1 MSLRFR
7 RSMKLMPGVRLNFGK
22 DSVGMSF
29 GVRGARYTVNSKG
42 RRTVSVGVPG
52 TGLYDVT
59 TLSSGR
65 SSRRR
70 SATAESSFE
79 RSEDFW
85 DKTSSGT
92 EPRPGLFASK
102 AERSFYAFMRDIYG
116 ADDSVDTP
124 VEVVGQARALA
135 AQYPKLHSALELIAI
150 LHGITEKGT
159 SDEATARAL
168 KAWEKRGELF
178 NDRIVR
184 KYFRGIYPQV
194 PITQGIS
201 SSGFYDAQCLGFIVS
216 EVLQKE
222 GKYDEAV
229 AVLNAMMATQLVGIS
244 LADIEIAAG
253 SFDGALETTEDIEN
267 VDDATAMMLVLRGIA
282 FREKGLDD
290 AALECF
296 KRSIAKKDR
305 AEGVIHRGL
314 YERAMT
320 YKKLGKKAAAKKDLE
335 KILVD
340 DPKAAG
346 VNEALA
352 SL

>member
-7 RSMKLMPGVRLNFGK
+7 RSMKLIPGVRLNFGK

-65 SSRRR
+65 SSRSK
-70 SATAESSFE
+70 SAKTERSFE

-92 EPRPGLFASK
+92 EPRPGLLSSK
-102 AERSFYAFMRDIYG
+102 AERAFYNFMRDIYG
-116 ADDSVDTP
+116 ADDSVNTP
-124 VEVVGQARALA
+124 VEVVGQARVLA
-135 AQYPKLHSALELIAI
+135 AQYPKLNSALELIAI

-168 KAWEKRGELF
+168 KAWEARGELF

-222 GKYDEAV
+222 GKFEESI
-229 AVLNAMMATQLVGIS
+229 AVLTAMMPTQLVGIS

-253 SFDGALETTEDIEN
+253 AFDGAIETTEDIEN
-267 VDDATAMMLVLRGIA
+267 EDDATAMMLVLRGIA

-340 DPKAAG
+340 DPKATG

>member
-1 MSLRFR
+1 
-7 RSMKLMPGVRLNFGK
+7 MPGVRLNFNK

-29 GVRGARYTVNSKG
+29 GVPGARYTINSKG
-42 RRTVSVGVPG
+42 RRTVTTGIPG

-65 SSRRR
+65 SSRTR
-70 SATAESSFE
+70 SASNTGSSFE
-79 RSEDFW
+79 ESDDFW
-85 DKTSSGT
+85 DKTSNGT
-92 EPRPGLFASK
+92 EPRPGLFSSK
-102 AERSFYAFMRDIYG
+102 AERDFYQFLCDIYG
-116 ADDSVDTP
+116 ADDSVNTP
-124 VEVVGQARALA
+124 VEVVGAARALA
-135 AQYPKLHSALELIAI
+135 AQHPKLKSALELISI

-159 SDEATARAL
+159 SDEALARAL
-168 KAWEKRGELF
+168 KAWDERAALF
-178 NDRIVR
+178 GDRIVR
-184 KYFRGIYPQV
+184 KYFKGIYPSV
-194 PITQGIS
+194 PITRGIS
-201 SSGFYDAQCLGFIVS
+201 SSGFYDSQCLGFIVS
-216 EVLQKE
+216 EVLQGE
-222 GKYDEAV
+222 GKFEEAI
-229 AVLNAMMATQLVGIS
+229 AVLTAMQATQLVGIS
-244 LADIEIAAG
+244 LADIEITAG

-282 FREKGLDD
+282 FREKGLDE

-296 KRSIAKKDR
+296 KRAIAKKDR

-352 SL
+352 GLE

>member
-1 MSLRFR
+1 
-7 RSMKLMPGVRLNFGK
+7 MKLMPGVRLNFGK

-29 GVRGARYTVNSKG
+29 GVPGARYTMNSKG

-65 SSRRR
+65 SSRNR
-70 SATAESSFE
+70 SSGGV
-79 RSEDFW
+79 EDFW
-85 DKTSSGT
+85 DKTSDGT

-102 AERSFYAFMRDIYG
+102 AERSFYEFMRDIYG
-116 ADDSVDTP
+116 ADGSVNTS
-124 VEVVGQARALA
+124 VEVVGQAGALA
-135 AQYPKLHSALELIAI
+135 AQYPKLNSALELIAI
-150 LHGITEKGT
+150 LHGISETGT
-159 SDEATARAL
+159 SDQATARAL
-168 KAWEKRGELF
+168 AAWQRRKELF
-178 NDRIVR
+178 SDRIVR

-216 EVLQKE
+216 EVLQRD
-222 GKYDEAV
+222 GKYEEAI
-229 AVLNAMMATQLVGIS
+229 AVLSAMVATQLVGIS
-244 LADIEIAAG
+244 LADIEITAG
-253 SFDGALETTEDIEN
+253 SLDGALETTEDIKN

-296 KRSIAKKDR
+296 KRSIAKKNR
-305 AEGVIHRGL
+305 SEGVIHRGL

-346 VNEALA
+346 VDEALA
-352 SL
+352 AL